1 MNVAVA
7 TENLKFDNFCCYLDS
22 RHLGDGHPGYCSQVV
37 DYELND
43 PDESQ
48 YFRFCLD
55 WLCPVLLAWFYDVG
69 FE

>member
-22 RHLGDGHPGYCSQVV
+22 RHLGDGHPSYCSQVL
-37 DYELND
+37 DFELND

-48 YFRFCLD
+48 
-55 WLCPVLLAWFYDVG
+55 
-69 FE
+69 